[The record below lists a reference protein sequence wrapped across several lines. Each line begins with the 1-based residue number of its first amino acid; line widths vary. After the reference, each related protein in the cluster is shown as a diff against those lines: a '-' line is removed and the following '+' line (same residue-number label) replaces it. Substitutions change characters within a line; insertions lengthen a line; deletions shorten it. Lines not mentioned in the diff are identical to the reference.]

1 MTAPT
6 LSSELICS
14 ALESAPDAMLIAD
27 PQGTIVYTNRQF
39 SALFGYSS
47 REASA
52 LTVEALMPQHYRERH
67 RQHLQE
73 FLLERRVR
81 LMGVGLELAAL
92 RKDGSEFPVEISLS
106 PLLDDDRVL
115 VAAAIRDITAHKRIQ
130 SQLLEARQA
139 AERADQSKSRFL
151 ATASHD
157 LRQPL
162 QSLALLNGA
171 LRRLIVDPRAEEALC
186 SQERAIGAMSR
197 LLNALLDVSKL
208 ESGTVRPHTLDMD
221 IAPLFAELEQEFAA
235 VAAQKNLTLSVVHG
249 GECVH
254 CDAALLAQ
262 ILRNLLSNAIKYTVS
277 GGVRLSCSRSAAGIR
292 IEVIDTG
299 IGIDAAHL
307 PHIFDEFYQIEP
319 VGTHRREG
327 YGLGLA
333 IVRRLADLLGL
344 RLTASSE
351 PGKGSLFALTLPPGT
366 RCAEAPGE
374 SSRTGAA
381 EGPLELLRVLLVE
394 DDPAVRD
401 ATGMLLRLEGY
412 AVRTA
417 GSLREA
423 LEYIGSGQRI
433 DLLIT
438 DYHLGGS
445 DTGTEVIVGA
455 RERLG
460 ETLPAVL
467 LTGDTSSSI
476 RSLEGPRLRLA
487 SKPIRA
493 KDLLSLL
500 RELCPSPAAVP
511 QASAQANE

>member
-6 LSSELICS
+6 LSAELICR
-14 ALESAPDAMLIAD
+14 ALESAPDAILIAD
-27 PQGTIVYTNRQF
+27 PQGLILFANRQF
-39 SALFGYSS
+39 STLFGYSS
-47 REASA
+47 AEASA

-81 LMGVGLELAAL
+81 LMGVGLELAAR
-92 RKDGSEFPVEISLS
+92 RKDGSEFAAEISLS
-106 PLLDDDRVL
+106 PIADGARVL
-115 VAAAIRDITAHKRIQ
+115 VAAAIRDVTAHKRIQ

-139 AERADQSKSRFL
+139 AERAGQSKSRFL

-171 LRRLIVDPRAEEALC
+171 LRRLITDPRAEEALGG
-186 SQERAIGAMSR
+186 QERAIGAMSR

-208 ESGTVRPHTLDMD
+208 ESGAVRPHMLDMD
-221 IAPLFAELEQEFAA
+221 IAPLFTELEQEFAA
-235 VAAQKNLTLSVVHG
+235 VAAQKNLTLSVAHG
-249 GECVH
+249 GECVQ
-254 CDAALLAQ
+254 CDPALLAQ

-277 GGVRLSCSRSAAGIR
+277 GEVRLSCSRSAAAVR

-319 VGTHRREG
+319 PGPRRREG

-333 IVRRLADLLGL
+333 IVRRLVDLLGL
-344 RLTASSE
+344 RLTASSG
-351 PGKGSLFALTLPPGT
+351 PGEGSVFALTLPPGT
-366 RCAEAPGE
+366 RCTEAPGE
-374 SSRTGAA
+374 ATRAGAP
-381 EGPLELLRVLLVE
+381 EHPLESLRVLLVE
-394 DDPAVRD
+394 DDAAVRD

-412 AVRTA
+412 AVLTA
-417 GSLREA
+417 GSLTEA
-423 LEYIGSGQRI
+423 LECIGSGERI

-438 DYHLGGS
+438 DYHLGGN
-445 DTGTEVIVGA
+445 DTGTEVITRA
-455 RERLG
+455 REHLG

-467 LTGDTSSSI
+467 ITGDTSSTI
-476 RSLEGPRLRLA
+476 RALEGPRLRLA

-500 RELCPSPAAVP
+500 RALRSSPAQAP
-511 QASAQANE
+511 QAPAQADK

>member
-1 MTAPT
+1 MPAPT
-6 LSSELICS
+6 LSAELIRS

-27 PQGTIVYTNRQF
+27 PRGTILFANRQF
-39 SALFGYSS
+39 STLFGYSS
-47 REASA
+47 AEATA
-52 LTVEALMPQHYRERH
+52 LTVEALMPQRFRERH

-73 FLLERRVR
+73 FLLERRTR

-92 RKDGSEFPVEISLS
+92 RRDGTEFPAEISLS
-106 PLLDDDRVL
+106 PIVDGARML
-115 VAAAIRDITAHKRIQ
+115 VTAAIRDITAHKRIQ

-186 SQERAIGAMSR
+186 GQERALGAMSR

-235 VAAQKNLTLSVVHG
+235 VAAQKNLTLAVSHG

-254 CDAALLAQ
+254 CDPALLAQ

-277 GGVRLSCSRSAAGIR
+277 GGVRLRCSRSGAAVQ
-292 IEVIDTG
+292 IELIDTG
-299 IGIDAAHL
+299 IGIEAAHL

-319 VGTHRREG
+319 AGSRRREG

-333 IVRRLADLLGL
+333 IVRRLVDLLGL
-344 RLTASSE
+344 RLAASSE
-351 PGKGSLFALTLPPGT
+351 PGKGSVFVLMLPPGT
-366 RCAEAPGE
+366 RCAEPPEESTRAGAPE
-374 SSRTGAA
+374 Q
-381 EGPLELLRVLLVE
+381 PLESLRVLLVE

-417 GSLREA
+417 GSLTEA
-423 LEYIGSGQRI
+423 LECIGSGQRI

-438 DYHLGGS
+438 DYHLGS
-445 DTGTEVIVGA
+445 NETGTEVIARA

-467 LTGDTSSSI
+467 ITGDTSSTI
-476 RSLEGPRLRLA
+476 RALEGPRLRLA
-487 SKPIRA
+487 NKPIRA

-500 RELCPSPAAVP
+500 RALRPSPAAAP
-511 QASAQANE
+511 APAQAAE